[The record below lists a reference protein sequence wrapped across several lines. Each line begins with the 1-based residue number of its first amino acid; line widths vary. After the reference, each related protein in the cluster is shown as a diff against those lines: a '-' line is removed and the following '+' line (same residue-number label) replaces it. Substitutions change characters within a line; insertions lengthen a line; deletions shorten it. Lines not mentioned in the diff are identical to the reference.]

1 MAGGCESVGLLKSA
15 SRAGVF
21 IEASELPH
29 AGNAVVL
36 QFESPSGRM
45 VNGRGEVRWTTRGLD
60 GSEIPTGFGV
70 LLHEPP
76 AEYRD
81 FFLWA
86 MGRVREPV

>member
-1 MAGGCESVGLLKSA
+1 MTEGCESVGLLKSA

-21 IEASELPH
+21 IETSELPH
-29 AGNAVVL
+29 AGSAVMV
-36 QFESPSGRM
+36 QFESPGGRM
-45 VNGRGEVRWTTRGLD
+45 VNVRGEVRWTTRGLA
-60 GSEIPTGFGV
+60 GPEIPTGFGV

-86 MGRVREPV
+86 MERVREPL